1 MSFNKITIIGNLGK
15 DPELSYTQ
23 SGVAVAKFSV
33 GVNPR
38 SNNEA
43 MQTQWYRVTAWR
55 QAAENCSKYLRKGQK
70 VYVDGTLTVDEWKD
84 RDNVTRFSLEINADN
99 VQFLTDRNEL
109 VADRESVDENSTEA
123 KPKDSNDIPF

>member
-38 SNNEA
+38 SNNETT
-43 MQTQWYRVTAWR
+43 QTQWYRVTAWR

-84 RDNVTRFSLEINADN
+84 RDNVTRFSLEISADN
-99 VQFLTDRNEL
+99 VQFLTDRNEP
-109 VADRESVDENSTEA
+109 VADREPVDENSTAA